1 MRSPRFRATKWTLGA
16 ALAVMVAAFVPAV
29 QAQDAPI
36 DIAVSGDA
44 VPGGLVTV
52 TLTTTDGSAIQGVA
66 WEQVYGVAAGLS
78 GAGDNPL
85 TLALGTTAEY
95 KAHLFEVLVEPPVGA
110 DALPPYVP
118 PAPGEFTGGLQ
129 NRFTVVGLNPYQLE
143 EAGLVVFDA
152 TVATSSGTYEVEVEI
167 LTTLP
172 WPDSTGISNVP
183 VGLNVLLHGKTQD
196 SYDWA
201 LTVPAGSG
209 ATLAGAASQNPEFT
223 PDVMGQYTIEVTD
236 LAAGETVEMTIFAGT
251 WQGVVVGQDAEG
263 WPVSD
268 AACTG
273 CHSGAAPDAFTAWSH
288 SGHAHIFSTQ
298 LDTSTHYGEGCLS
311 CHTVGYDPTVDNNG
325 IDDAADWQAFV
336 DTGMLHH
343 ADPSNWTTMLADYP
357 QSARLANIQC
367 ENCHGPQFSPAHTQ
381 GAARQNLSSDLC
393 GSCHG
398 EPPRHGR
405 FQQWQ
410 LSAHANYELAIG
422 EGMSAGCA
430 KCHTANGFLA
440 WGKLD
445 VPYDIASNPAV
456 TWTEDEV
463 HAITCQACHDP
474 HSVGT
479 ASGDPTSDAPMRVQG
494 DTPMLMAGFVAEQVG
509 KGAICMTCHNT
520 RRGLKNDSTWDPADG
535 DRAPHLGAQADVIM
549 GENLYFAEVGQRS
562 FHSLT
567 EDSCVDCHLSATPP
581 VGDLSYA
588 LGGTNH
594 TFYASPDICSE
605 CHSVVTADDVQVPF
619 ENAMHEIVTMI
630 EAGYTALLNE
640 QFDLGYSVDFGG
652 ERTVTAASEITALTF
667 GEGHGRQAL
676 LPTFADGQ
684 VIEEPVALRDI
695 DVIPTAGDPVTL
707 ASIAGDYLLKAG
719 WNYLTLHTDGSMG
732 VHNPTWITSVLDA
745 TIGAL
750 EGGGIPGGGNANPVA
765 CTSQYVYWTEIAAA
779 NQGSAGS
786 VWRTDVAIKNSANA
800 LANVEFILHTD
811 TAGNVTGTGAIDPM
825 AQGVFEDVI
834 GDGLGF
840 EGKGALEICS
850 DQPLELVA
858 RIYNTSAEGTFGQA
872 LDGISYAGLATG
884 GTARL
889 LGLRQVAGEFRT
901 NINVTNTGMDEA
913 EVEIAL
919 YATDGSEVHTYTLT
933 VGSGMSV
940 QDLEPFRTRANEPNL
955 GWGFAE
961 LEVLSGGGIITSASV
976 IDSRTNDPT
985 TIPPKM

>member
-1 MRSPRFRATKWTLGA
+1 MRSSKIHITKWTLGA
-16 ALAVMVAAFVPAV
+16 ALAVMVAVFVPAV

-44 VPGGLVTV
+44 VPGGAVTV

-66 WEQVYGVAAGLS
+66 WEQVYGVAATLS
-78 GAGDNPL
+78 GDNPL
-85 TLALGTTAEY
+85 TVTLGPTAEY
-95 KAHLFEVLVEPPVGA
+95 KAHLFDVLVEPPVGA
-110 DALPPYVP
+110 DSLPPYVP
-118 PAPGEFTGGLQ
+118 PIEGEFTGGLQ
-129 NRFTVVGLNPYQLE
+129 NRFTIVGLNPYQLE
-143 EAGLVVFDA
+143 EAGLVVLDA
-152 TVATSSGTYEVEVEI
+152 TVATSSGSYEVEAEI

-172 WPDSTGISNVP
+172 WPDSVGISNVP
-183 VGLNVLLHGKTQD
+183 IGLNVLLHGTTQD
-196 SYDWA
+196 TYDWT
-201 LTVPAGSG
+201 LTVPTGSA
-209 ATLAGAASQNPEFT
+209 ATLAEANTQNPEFT
-223 PDVMGQYTIEVTD
+223 PDMMGTYTVQVTD
-236 LAAGETVEMTIFAGT
+236 LAAGEPVELVIYAGT
-251 WQGVVVGQDAEG
+251 WVGTIVGQDADG
-263 WPVSD
+263 RPVSE
-268 AACTG
+268 ASCIG
-273 CHSGAAPDAFTAWSH
+273 CHGDTFATWAQ
-288 SGHAHIFSTQ
+288 SGHAEIFSSQ
-298 LDTSTHYGEGCLS
+298 LNTSTHYGEGCLS
-311 CHTVGYDPTVDNNG
+311 CHTVGYDTTVANNG
-325 IDDAADWQAFV
+325 IDDQSDWQAFL
-336 DTGMLHH
+336 DSGMLHA
-343 ADPSNWTTMLADYP
+343 ADPNNWTTMLADYP
-357 QSARLANIQC
+357 QSAKLANIQC
-367 ENCHGPQFSPAHTQ
+367 ENCHGPQFSPAHTR

-410 LSAHANYELAIG
+410 LSAHANYELAME
-422 EGMSAGCA
+422 EGMSGSCA
-430 KCHTANGFLA
+430 KCHTANGFVA
-440 WGKLD
+440 WGKMD
-445 VPYDIASNPAV
+445 TPYDAATNPEV
-456 TWTEDEV
+456 TWTEDDV
-463 HAITCQACHDP
+463 HPVTCQACHDP
-474 HSVGT
+474 HAVGT
-479 ASGDPTSDAPMRVQG
+479 TSGGPATDAYPRVYG
-494 DTPMLMAGFVAEQVG
+494 DTPMLLAGFVAEGVG
-509 KGAICMTCHNT
+509 GGAICMTCHNT
-520 RRGLKNDSTWDPADG
+520 RRGLKNDATWDPGDG

-549 GENLYFAEVGQRS
+549 GQNLYFTAVGERS

-567 EDSCVDCHLSATPP
+567 ADSCVDCHMEETPP

-605 CHSVVTADDVQVPF
+605 CHSVVNADDVQVPF

-630 EAGYTALLNE
+630 EAGYAALLNE

-652 ERTVTAASEITALTF
+652 ERTVTSASEITALTF
-667 GEGHGRQAL
+667 GEGHGRQGL
-676 LPTFADGQ
+676 LPAFADGQ
-684 VIEEPVALRDI
+684 VLEEAVALRDI
-695 DVIPTAGDPVTL
+695 DIIPTAGDPFTL
-707 ASIAGDYLLKAG
+707 ASIAGDYMLKSG

-858 RIYNTSAEGTFGQA
+858 RIYNTSAEGTFGQG
-872 LDGISYAGLATG
+872 LDGISYAGLPTG

-889 LGLRQVAGEFRT
+889 LGLRQVQGEFRT
-901 NINVTNTGMDEA
+901 NINVTNTGMDAA
-913 EVEIAL
+913 EVEITL
-919 YATDGSEVHTYTLT
+919 FATNGSEVESYSLT

-940 QDLEPFRTRANEPNL
+940 QDLEPFRTRANQPNV

-961 LEVLSGGGIITSASV
+961 VEVISGSGIITSASV